1 VSVLGIGA
9 LARIVA
15 DAPFNDRFAKVY
27 GAALTPQSVTTV
39 LAAADQGYLWA
50 LADMLDELRERDTH
64 LHSVLAKREQAVAG
78 AEWELRPPQGA
89 GTRGTYI
96 AKWCAER
103 LREIEAAPGG
113 TERSF
118 PDALADL
125 MGAAYHGRA
134 GMEVVWRREGR
145 YWMPNALSFVHPRRF
160 AYATDWRLHL
170 WDASGTAPG
179 MQYPA
184 NGGDSAF
191 GRFPG
196 IPLDSFPAG
205 KFVVHAPRV
214 RGTYPTREGLG
225 RTVCWP
231 STFKRFGIRDFL
243 AFAEWAGRGL
253 RIGTYST
260 GTDPN
265 GGARAVDEDVRVLEA
280 MLERMSS
287 AVSAVIPDSTKLQ
300 VLGTPS
306 DNKVHDR
313 LVLLC
318 NSEMSKAVLGET
330 LTTEVGEA
338 GGNRALGQVH
348 DDVRL
353 MLARADARSLGATLR
368 RDLLR
373 PMVQRTWGDRAPVP
387 EIAFATDPKESLDA
401 IAGRYLKL
409 AQARLPMDAAY
420 ARKSLS
426 LPEPEEGAQTFGGAT
441 AEPEPDASAQGEPGA
456 ARNDAP
462 TKPLDE

>member
-1 VSVLGIGA
+1 MVTPITSLT
-9 LARIVA
+9 RHVA

-96 AKWCAER
+96 ANWCAER
-103 LREIEAAPGG
+103 LREIEAATGG
-113 TERSF
+113 MERSL

-125 MGAAYHGRA
+125 MGAVYQGRA

-145 YWMPNALSFVHPRRF
+145 YWIPATLAFVHPRRF

-170 WDASGTAPG
+170 WDASGTSPG
-179 MQYPA
+179 MLAPA
-184 NGGDSAF
+184 SGRDSVF

-196 IPLDSFPAG
+196 IALDAFPAG
-205 KFVVHAPRV
+205 KFIVHAPRV

-253 RIGTYST
+253 RIGTYAT

-265 GGARAVDEDVRVLEA
+265 GGARAVDEDVRMLEA

-287 AVSAVIPDSTKLQ
+287 SVSAVIPDSTKLE
-300 VLGTPS
+300 VLSTPS
-306 DNKVHDR
+306 DHKVHDR

-330 LTTEVGEA
+330 LTTEVGEH

-401 IAGRYLKL
+401 LAARFEKL
-409 AQARLPMDAAY
+409 ARVGLRIGQSAARDQLGIPD
-420 ARKSLS
+420 
-426 LPEPEEGAQTFGGAT
+426 PEEGEETFGGGA
-441 AEPEPDASAQGEPGA
+441 AAPVAPPDAKPGPA
-456 ARNDAP
+456 SPPAP
-462 TKPLDE
+462 TE

>member
-1 VSVLGIGA
+1 MTPVASLT
-9 LARIVA
+9 RPVA

-78 AEWELRPPQGA
+78 AEWELRPAQGS

-96 AKWCAER
+96 AKWCSER
-103 LREIEAAPGG
+103 LREIEACSGG
-113 TERSF
+113 TERSL

-125 MGAAYHGRA
+125 MGAVYHGRA
-134 GMEVVWRREGR
+134 GLEVVWRREGR
-145 YWMPNALSFVHPRRF
+145 YWIPSTLSLVHARRF
-160 AYATDWRLHL
+160 SYATDWRLHL

-184 NGGDSAF
+184 NAHDSPF

-196 IPLDSFPAG
+196 LPLDAFPAG
-205 KFVVHAPRV
+205 KFIVHAPRV

-253 RIGTYST
+253 RIGTYAT
-260 GTDPN
+260 GTDPK

-287 AVSAVIPDSTKLQ
+287 AVSAVIPDSTKLE

-353 MLARADARSLGATLR
+353 MLARADARSLSATLR

-401 IAGRYLKL
+401 VASRFERLSRAGLR
-409 AQARLPMDAAY
+409 MDATA
-420 ARKSLS
+420 ARRSLA
-426 LPEPEEGAQTFGGAT
+426 LPEPEDDAETFGAS
-441 AEPEPDASAQGEPGA
+441 AAPAPDTTQDAQGEPDA
-456 ARNDAP
+456 ARKDAP
-462 TKPLDE
+462 AKPLDE